1 MAMRQLSWIV
11 LVVCAACSTAL
22 AENDV
27 YLTEAIKN
35 QIYAQALSNL
45 LKASHGL
52 PPWTQQTLKPTGDY
66 VGVPRTFSTAGST
79 NYELFNTCKPHAC
92 SDNQLVI
99 MFAPNG
105 AQAWAAYAETGKPI
119 LFLGAPSAEQQSAL
133 KAALQ
138 H

>member
-1 MAMRQLSWIV
+1 MRRLLWIV
-11 LVVCAACSTAL
+11 LAACAACSTAS

-27 YLTEAIKN
+27 YLTDAIKN
-35 QIYAQALSNL
+35 QIYAQTLSNL
-45 LKASHGL
+45 LKESPGL

-66 VGVPRTFSTAGST
+66 VGVPRTFTTAGST
-79 NYELFNTCKPHAC
+79 NYELFNSCKPHAC

-105 AQAWAAYAETGKPI
+105 TQAWAAYAETGKPVI
-119 LFLGAPSAEQQSAL
+119 FLGVPSAEQQSAL

>member
-1 MAMRQLSWIV
+1 MRRLLWIV
-11 LVVCAACSTAL
+11 LVACTACSTAS

-27 YLTEAIKN
+27 YLTDAIKN
-35 QIYAQALSNL
+35 QTYAQTLSNL

-52 PPWTQQTLKPTGDY
+52 PPWMQQTLNPIGDY

-79 NYELFNTCKPHAC
+79 NYELFNTCKPHSC
-92 SDNQLVI
+92 SDNRLVI

-105 AQAWAAYAETGKPI
+105 TQAWAAYAETGKPI
-119 LFLGAPSAEQQSAL
+119 VFLGAPSAAQQLAL